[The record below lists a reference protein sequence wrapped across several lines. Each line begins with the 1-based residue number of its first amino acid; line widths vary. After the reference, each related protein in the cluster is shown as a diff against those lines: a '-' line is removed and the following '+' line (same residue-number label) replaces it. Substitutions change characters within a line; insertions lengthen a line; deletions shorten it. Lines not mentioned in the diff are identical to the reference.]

1 MDRIELEQKS
11 RFKTEA
17 YKITETG
24 LETYL
29 KDYEGVFTRFYHF
42 DDFSRRTNRT
52 FTETE
57 PKFLK
62 IGIGIITLGIII
74 FKCSK
79 FFENIE
85 NVLMLSGLI
94 SAIVGLCLVAYFFLN
109 RKQNFLLEMDN
120 DEQVFILMD
129 KPNKVEVEE
138 FIETFYKKRKEYYRE
153 RYFYIDFKGK
163 REQEISRI
171 KWLKDEDII
180 SKIEYDETMN
190 KMDNVQD

>member
-109 RKQNFLLEMDN
+109 RKQNILLEMDN